1 MSLSVLPGAECLSA
15 FRVARLLESLRSQA
29 AGLTDVR
36 ATEFFLV
43 DAEGVA
49 ESDLRV
55 LLGEGPAQLPAADL
69 TLFVVPRVGTTS
81 PWCSKATD
89 IARVCGLHGVHRIER
104 GRAYQFTGITSLPRA
119 AHAELHDPMMESV
132 LTDASALHH
141 VFDAQPRR
149 SLRTVDVLSGG
160 KAALEAA

>member
-15 FRVARLLESLRSQA
+15 FRVARLLESLRPQA
-29 AGLTDVR
+29 PGLAEVR
-36 ATEFFLV
+36 AIEFFLV

-55 LLGEGPAQLPAADL
+55 LLGQCPEMLPPAEL

-89 IARVCGLHGVHRIER
+89 IAKVCGLHGVNRIER
-104 GRAYQFTGITSLPRA
+104 G
-119 AHAELHDPMMESV
+119 
-132 LTDASALHH
+132 
-141 VFDAQPRR
+141 
-149 SLRTVDVLSGG
+149 
-160 KAALEAA
+160 